1 MRKLISNRFRLFR
14 RDENGS
20 ALMSEF
26 MVFVPLLFGAFLM
39 AGEMSL
45 YTMRSM
51 MLDRGTD
58 VAVRAIRLNTGTP
71 QITHEWVKETICR
84 NAGWLEECEEQLKL
98 EMVPVDPRNFA
109 ALDQTPDCVDVT
121 LDPDP
126 VRGFALGQ
134 AHEMMLMRA
143 CVRFKPVFPTS
154 GLGRAFDKDSE
165 GRAKM
170 VSVTAFVQE
179 PN

>member
-14 RDENGS
+14 RDENGA
-20 ALMSEF
+20 ALMLEF
-26 MVFVPLLFGAFLM
+26 VIFVPLLFTSFLM
-39 AGEMSL
+39 AVEMSV

-58 VAVRAIRLNTGTP
+58 IAVRAIRLNTGTP
-71 QITHEWVKETICR
+71 QITHDWVKQTIC
-84 NAGWLEECEEQLKL
+84 NNSGWLEECNEQLKL
-98 EMVPVDPRNFA
+98 EMVTVNPRDFHM
-109 ALDQTPDCVDVT
+109 LDQTPDCVDVT
-121 LDPDP
+121 QNPDP

-134 AHEMMLMRA
+134 QHEMMIMRA

-154 GLGRAFDKDSE
+154 GLGRAFEKDSE

-170 VSVTAFVQE
+170 ISITAFVQE